1 MNRKALTIAFVA
13 AFAVLS
19 LGAETTTTL
28 PQQNIGHYDITVPEG
43 FTGQDAL
50 AAGLNGL
57 WSSFNAVFG
66 FDPDTSKHRLKVTV
80 LPDRAA
86 FDAYVKERIGETR
99 NQYIFLK
106 YPRAELSE
114 LVLFPA
120 GTGTGFDA
128 FSGPALNRQ
137 LFLQYLY
144 CYVQEPPLWV
154 RDGFQAYF
162 EKAVWDPAT
171 KQVSIAGYSP
181 WLEAAKNLHADG
193 ARSIGCEGLLSAVT
207 GSHDSAAFYP
217 QAWSFA
223 TFLLSSE
230 KAEYQRFLHEAF
242 MILEGTEGYNAKTQR
257 ENTDAVRARFA
268 RFNDGARAD
277 SDLAVWLDGQ
287 HTFNELVQAGVSGY
301 NGGKYPDAKKALLS
315 ASTIRPADPI
325 VSYYLGLV
333 AYSEKDYQQAEKWY
347 KKALS
352 DGADVST
359 ANWAL
364 GLNAYADKRF
374 KDARGFIEAAKAA
387 NPARYGEKADALLNS
402 MPR

>member
-1 MNRKALTIAFVA
+1 MKRKALIVAFVA
-13 AFAVLS
+13 ALAVS
-19 LGAETTTTL
+19 ALGAETA
-28 PQQNIGHYDITVPEG
+28 PSPNPGHYDITCPEG
-43 FTGQDAL
+43 FAGKEAL

-66 FDPDTSKHRLKVTV
+66 FDPDTAKHRLKVTI

-106 YPRAELSE
+106 YPRSELSE
-114 LVLFPA
+114 LVLFPS

-144 CYVQEPPLWV
+144 SYVQEPPLWV

-162 EKAVWDPAT
+162 EKAVWDPQA

-181 WLEAAKNLHADG
+181 WLEAAKNLHADT
-193 ARSIGCEGLLSAVT
+193 ARSIGCERLLTAVT

-217 QAWSFA
+217 QAWSFV

-230 KAEYQRFLHEAF
+230 KAEYQRFLHEAC
-242 MILEGTEGYNAKTQR
+242 MILEGTDGYNAKTQR
-257 ENTDAVRARFA
+257 ENTDAVQARFA
-268 RFNDGARAD
+268 RFNDGAHAD
-277 SDLAVWLDGQ
+277 ADLTTWLNGQ

-301 NGGKYPDAKKALLS
+301 NGGKFSDSKKALLAAS
-315 ASTIRPADPI
+315 AIRPADPI

-333 AYSEKDYQQAEKWY
+333 SYSEKDFSQAEKWY
-347 KKALS
+347 KKALG

-364 GLNAYADKRF
+364 GLNAYADKRY
-374 KDARGFIEAAKAA
+374 KDARGFIEAAKTA
-387 NPARYGEKADALLNS
+387 NPARYGEKADALLSS
-402 MPR
+402 MPK